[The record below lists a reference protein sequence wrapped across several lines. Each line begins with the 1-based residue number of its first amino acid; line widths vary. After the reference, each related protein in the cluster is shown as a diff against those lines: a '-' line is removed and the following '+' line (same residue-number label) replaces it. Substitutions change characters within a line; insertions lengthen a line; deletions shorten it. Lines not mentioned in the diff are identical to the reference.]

1 MLFTVIY
8 CWYDNEVNVVFIGRV
23 FMFSCCLC
31 QILTLPKHN
40 FITLLS
46 SFSEPSFFLLSFLP
60 VLAPGAWHCSLQ
72 CSLQSACS
80 SIWDLNTKI
89 TKAGFLFLK
98 ELVLLLQGHKLN
110 WQVEKSSFEMLNSS
124 CAAADSAQEHATVIL
139 INSPF
144 TSVYISC
151 LHFCHFAHV
160 PYLTVFNLL
169 NHDLKA

>member
-46 SFSEPSFFLLSFLP
+46 S
-60 VLAPGAWHCSLQ
+60 AWYCSLQ

-98 ELVLLLQGHKLN
+98 ELMLLLQGHKLN